1 MSLRR
6 EGLVGEAIKQA
17 KQVRK
22 MTLSYVDGLS
32 EAQLRWRPAAE
43 ANPILWIL
51 WHIGEVHDSVLWT
64 LAGAPPAFPLGRSAL
79 SARGPAEEIPGPGDV
94 RRYLDDAQQRFLARL
109 EGLPDEDL
117 PRTFGDGVWK
127 GTGAGLIALPARHE
141 TYHAGQIG
149 YIRRLMGLPVD
160 DRNDG
165 NPYR

>member
-1 MSLRR
+1 VSARR
-6 EGLVGEAIKQA
+6 EGLVGEAIKQT

-32 EAQLRWRPAAE
+32 EAQLRWQPAAA

-51 WHIGEVHDSVLWT
+51 WHVAEVHDSVLWT
-64 LAGAPPAFPLGRSAL
+64 LTGAPAAFPLGRSAL
-79 SARGPAEEIPGPGDV
+79 SARGLADAVPGPADV
-94 RRYLDDAQQRFLARL
+94 RTYLDDAQARFLSRL
-109 EGLPDEDL
+109 ETLPDEDL
-117 PRTFGDGVWK
+117 PRSFGDGVWK